1 MPDFGHHLEF
11 ASFPEPKSTAPT
23 YALDLA
29 VQSERWGYDVVAI
42 QDQPYQGGYLDT
54 ITLMTWVAA
63 KTDRI
68 RVVSNVLNMALRSPV
83 IAAKTAATL
92 DLLSDGR
99 FELGLGAGFFWDAI
113 ESVGGRHALAW
124 RATVVQTD
132 PRLVPSGRPQ

>member
-11 ASFPEPKSTAPT
+11 ASFPEPKSTPPT

-42 QDQPYQGGYLDT
+42 QDPPYQAGYLDT
-54 ITLMTWVAA
+54 IALMTWVAA

-83 IAAKTAATL
+83 IDRKSTRL
-92 DLLSDGR
+92 NS
-99 FELGLGAGFFWDAI
+99 
-113 ESVGGRHALAW
+113 SH
-124 RATVVQTD
+124 TVISYAVFC
-132 PRLVPSGRPQ
+132 LKK